1 MPKFSV
7 IIPLYNKDAHIVNTI
22 ISVLNQSF
30 TDFEIIVVNDGS
42 TDDSLLEVQKISDE
56 RLIIYDR
63 ENNGVSQARNFAMRQ
78 AKGDYFAFLDA
89 DDLWKDNH
97 LQNLNSLIIEFPN
110 CGMYCTNYHFDNGN
124 NYIINTQFPTLP
136 KVDVW
141 SGIVSDFFEASMK
154 YRIAWTSAVAI
165 PSDSIKFV
173 GFFNENIT
181 LGAGE
186 DTEYWTRL
194 ALKKPVAFSKLPT
207 AIYKVDA
214 INRISKIN
222 PSKRKHMT
230 FENFLEEEKVNPSL
244 KKFND
249 MYRLEYA
256 LRQKMFGNKNQFEF
270 YKNGIGYNTSSLK
283 TKLLL
288 SLPKLILICLWYY
301 KQVVKKLKRFCFIA
315 FK

>member
-1 MPKFSV
+1 M
-7 IIPLYNKDAHIVNTI
+7 
-22 ISVLNQSF
+22 
-30 TDFEIIVVNDGS
+30 
-42 TDDSLLEVQKISDE
+42 
-56 RLIIYDR
+56 
-63 ENNGVSQARNFAMRQ
+63 
-78 AKGDYFAFLDA
+78 
-89 DDLWKDNH
+89 
-97 LQNLNSLIIEFPN
+97 
-110 CGMYCTNYHFDNGN
+110 
-124 NYIINTQFPTLP
+124 
-136 KVDVW
+136 
-141 SGIVSDFFEASMK
+141 
-154 YRIAWTSAVAI
+154 
-165 PSDSIKFV
+165 
-173 GFFNENIT
+173 
-181 LGAGE
+181 
-186 DTEYWTRL
+186 
-194 ALKKPVAFSKLPT
+194 PT

>member
-7 IIPLYNKDAHIVNTI
+7 IIPLYNKDAHIVDTI

-56 RLIIYDR
+56 RLTIYDR
-63 ENNGVSQARNFAMRQ
+63 ENNGVSQTRNYAMQQ
-78 AKGDYFAFLDA
+78 AKGDYFVFLDA

-97 LQNLNSLIIEFPN
+97 LQNLNNLIIKFPN
-110 CGMYCTNYHFDNGN
+110 CGMYCTNYLFDYGN
-124 NYIINTQFPTLP
+124 DYIINTQFPTLP
-136 KVDVW
+136 KVNDW
-141 SGIVSDFFEASMK
+141 SGIVPDFFEASMK
-154 YRIAWTSAVAI
+154 NRIAWTSAVAI
-165 PSDSIKFV
+165 PSDSIKTV

-194 ALKKPVAFSKLPT
+194 ALKKPVAFSKLTT

-230 FENFLEEEKVNPSL
+230 FDNFLEDEKNNPSL

-249 MYRLEYA
+249 MYRIEYA
-256 LRQKMFGNKNQFEF
+256 LRQKMFGNTSLFEF
-270 YKNGIGYNTSSLK
+270 YKDGINYNSSSLK

-288 SLPKLILICLWYY
+288 SLPKLILICLWHY
-301 KQVVKKLKRFCFIA
+301 KQWVKKLKRFCFIA